1 MDQTIASAA
10 DFPLKEVI
18 VVANSN
24 TQLHFA
30 AKF

>member
-1 MDQTIASAA
+1 MDQTIAPAA